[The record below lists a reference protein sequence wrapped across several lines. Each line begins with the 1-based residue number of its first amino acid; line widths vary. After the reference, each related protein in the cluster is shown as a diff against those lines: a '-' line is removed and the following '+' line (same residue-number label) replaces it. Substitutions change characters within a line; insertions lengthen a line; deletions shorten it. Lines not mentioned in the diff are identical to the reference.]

1 MANTHR
7 YIEGAAMDHSPEQA
21 EYADRVDAL
30 SEKLASHFSPGIWRS
45 LFYGADISSIRFDR
59 RQQTVLYAEA
69 PGSMVV
75 DTRDRDNFTSEL
87 EWLAV
92 RYDGRVEPFHR
103 GAGVVFFD
111 DPVACV
117 RMAADLQ
124 RSAGA
129 LHLRMGLYTG
139 PCEIAT
145 FCSECE
151 VHTTLIGEE
160 TAKAAEVAATAAT
173 GSIAISPET
182 YALVKDEIHSEASR
196 CLVMEEFLESDLAQV
211 CLTPAPA
218 PGGEHALSTFAGL
231 GR

>member
-1 MANTHR
+1 MNH
-7 YIEGAAMDHSPEQA
+7 DA
-21 EYADRVDAL
+21 EKTDYAERVDAL
-30 SEKLASHFSPGIWRS
+30 AEKLARHLSPESWRS
-45 LFYGADISSIRFDR
+45 LFYGADISTIRVDR
-59 RQQTVLYAEA
+59 KEQTVLYAEA
-69 PGSMVV
+69 PASVV
-75 DTRDRDNFTSEL
+75 IDARARRSFAAEL

-92 RYDGRVEPFHR
+92 RYGGRVEHFHQS
-103 GAGVVFFD
+103 AGVAYFE

-139 PCEIAT
+139 MCDIGT
-145 FCSECE
+145 FCSDCE
-151 VHTTLIGEE
+151 IHSTLIGDE
-160 TAKAAEVAATAAT
+160 TRKAAQVAATAAS

-182 YALVKDEIHSEASR
+182 YAHVRDEIHSEASR

-218 PGGEHALSTFAGL
+218 PGGEHAMSTFAGL
-231 GR
+231 GH

>member
-1 MANTHR
+1 MN
-7 YIEGAAMDHSPEQA
+7 DNA
-21 EYADRVDAL
+21 EKNDYADRVDAL
-30 SEKLASHFSPGIWRS
+30 AEKLARHLSPESWRS
-45 LFYGADISSIRFDR
+45 LFYGADISTIHVERK
-59 RQQTVLYAEA
+59 QQTVLYADA
-69 PGSMVV
+69 PGSMPV
-75 DTRDRDNFTSEL
+75 DARDRDSFAAEL

-92 RYDGRVEPFHR
+92 RYGGRVEPFHQS
-103 GAGVVFFD
+103 AGTVFFD

-139 PCEIAT
+139 VCDIGT
-145 FCSECE
+145 FCSDCE
-151 VHTTLIGEE
+151 VHSTLIGDE
-160 TAKAAEVAATAAT
+160 TNKAAQVAATAAT

-182 YALVKDEIHSEASR
+182 YSHVKDEIHSEASR

-218 PGGEHALSTFAGL
+218 PGGEHAMSTFAGL
-231 GR
+231 GH